1 MLSIAQIQRAI
12 TPTLFHS
19 HCGWPLVMA
28 EIISATTPH
37 PHHRALAYSRK
48 SWFIEFLPPL
58 MQLLGML
65 RVIGCITDQHDLRLV
80 VLAGL
85 ICTFACYTSLGLLAR
100 AQAAQ
105 HGKLFAWLSGAA
117 VVFGAG
123 VWATHFVAELA
134 YSPGIPTG
142 YGVGLTALSI
152 VIAVTMSWLGF
163 AAALFRHA
171 PAQGGATVGASIGSM
186 HYVGMAALTAPA
198 NVQWDAV
205 FVLGSLIIG
214 IVFGALAL
222 WVNGRSS
229 DIRHRAAGASLLVL
243 AICGLHFTAMAAVT
257 LVPNPSIAMSAK
269 VLDPEWMAVAIAA
282 VTVLIIA
289 LGLFGSVV
297 DQRLAERAEREA
309 ERLRIH
315 ITKLEITQAK
325 LESTTRDL
333 ETALEEAARASQ
345 AKSQFLAAMSHEL
358 RTPLNAV
365 IGFAEMLAQEMFGPL
380 GSQRYRDYA
389 GAIQSSGGH
398 LLGLINDILDLSKL
412 DAGALELD
420 EQAVDLNAMARESV
434 RMLATQAGE
443 ARVRLDD
450 QLQSGLPLMQAD
462 ARRVRQIVLNLLAN
476 AIKFTPPQGEVCIS
490 TFRCEAGIALAV
502 RDTGIGIA
510 PEDIS
515 KALERFGQ
523 IDNGLARKYEG
534 TGLGLPLSK
543 HLAELHGGSLQLESQ
558 VGHGTTVTVTFPSDR
573 LLGERAAA

>member
-1 MLSIAQIQRAI
+1 
-12 TPTLFHS
+12 
-19 HCGWPLVMA
+19 
-28 EIISATTPH
+28 
-37 PHHRALAYSRK
+37 
-48 SWFIEFLPPL
+48 
-58 MQLLGML
+58 MQFLGML
-65 RVIGCITDQHDLRLV
+65 RVIACITNQHDLRLV

-105 HGKLFAWLSGAA
+105 RGKLLSWLSGAA

-134 YSPGIPTG
+134 FRPGIPTG

-152 VIAVTMSWLGF
+152 VIAVTMSWLGL
-163 AAALFRHA
+163 AAVLFRHA
-171 PAQGGATVGASIGSM
+171 PAQGGAIVGASIGSM

-198 NVQWDAV
+198 DVQWDAA
-205 FVLGSLIIG
+205 FVLGSLIVG
-214 IVFGALAL
+214 VVFGALAL

-257 LVPNPSIAMSAK
+257 LVPNPSIVMSAK

-309 ERLRIH
+309 GRLRIH
-315 ITKLEITQAK
+315 ITRLEITQAK
-325 LESTTRDL
+325 LEATTADL
-333 ETALEEAARASQ
+333 ETALEEAATASQ
-345 AKSQFLAAMSHEL
+345 VKSQFLATMSHEL
-358 RTPLNAV
+358 RTPLNAI
-365 IGFAEMLAQEMFGPL
+365 IGFAEMLGQEMFRPL
-380 GSQRYRDYA
+380 GSERYRDYA
-389 GAIQSSGGH
+389 ETIQSSGQH

-420 EQAVDLNAMARESV
+420 KQAVDLNMVARESV
-434 RMLATQAGE
+434 RMLATQVGA
-443 ARVRLDD
+443 ARVRL
-450 QLQSGLPLMQAD
+450 QEELHPGLPLMQAD

-476 AIKFTPPQGEVCIS
+476 AVKFTPPEGEVRVS
-490 TFRCEAGIALAV
+490 TFPCDAGIALAV
-502 RDTGIGIA
+502 SDTGIGIA
-510 PEDIS
+510 PTDIP

-523 IDNGLARKYEG
+523 IDNRLARKYDG
-534 TGLGLPLSK
+534 SGLGLPLSK
-543 HLAELHGGSLQLESQ
+543 HLVEFHGGTLRLESE
-558 VGHGTTVTVTFPSDR
+558 VGYGTTVTVTFPSR
-573 LLGERAAA
+573 RVVGERAAA

>member
-1 MLSIAQIQRAI
+1 MQR
-12 TPTLFHS
+12 P
-19 HCGWPLVMA
+19 
-28 EIISATTPH
+28 
-37 PHHRALAYSRK
+37 
-48 SWFIEFLPPL
+48 
-58 MQLLGML
+58 GML
-65 RVIGCITDQHDLRLV
+65 RVIACITDQHDLRLV

-105 HGKLFAWLSGAA
+105 RGKSLAWLSGAA

-134 YSPGIPTG
+134 FRPGLPTG

-152 VIAVTMSWLGF
+152 VIAVGMSWLGL
-163 AAALFRHA
+163 AAVLFRHA
-171 PAQGGATVGASIGSM
+171 PALGGAIVGASIGSM
-186 HYVGMAALTAPA
+186 HYVGMAALSVPA
-198 NVQWDAV
+198 DVQWDAA

-214 IVFGALAL
+214 VVFGALAL
-222 WVNGRSS
+222 GVNARSS
-229 DIRHRAAGASLLVL
+229 DVRHRAAGASLLVL
-243 AICGLHFTAMAAVT
+243 AIVGLHFTAMAAVT

-315 ITKLEITQAK
+315 IAELEVTQAK
-325 LESTTRDL
+325 LEATTADL
-333 ETALEEAARASQ
+333 ETALEEAATASQ

-358 RTPLNAV
+358 RTPLNAI
-365 IGFAEMLAQEMFGPL
+365 IGFAEVLAQEMFGPL

-389 GAIQSSGGH
+389 DTIQSSGRH
-398 LLGLINDILDLSKL
+398 LLGLINDILDFSKL

-420 EQAVDLNAMARESV
+420 EQPVDLNAVAHESV

-443 ARVRLDD
+443 ARVRLQE
-450 QLQSGLPLMQAD
+450 QLHPGLPLMQGD
-462 ARRVRQIVLNLLAN
+462 ARRVRQIMLNLLAN
-476 AIKFTPPQGEVCIS
+476 AIKFTPRLGEIRVL
-490 TFRCEAGIALAV
+490 TFPCEAGIALSV
-502 RDTGIGIA
+502 CDTGIGIA
-510 PEDIS
+510 STDIP

-523 IDNGLARKYEG
+523 VDNRLARKYDG
-534 TGLGLPLSK
+534 AGLGLPLSK
-543 HLAELHGGSLQLESQ
+543 RLAELHGGTLRLESE
-558 VGHGTTVTVTFPSDR
+558 VGHGTTVTVTFPSHR
-573 LLGERAAA
+573 LLGGRAAA